1 MSVPVT
7 GNRPAEEDTV
17 PMLDL
22 EPATQEVCRLLDEVR
37 DAQLGDPTP
46 CEGYPVAALLDHIA
60 GLSLAFTWGARK
72 SAPPQ
77 AGPAGAPRASAEN
90 LDPGWRTVIPER
102 LAELA
107 RAWRE
112 PAAWVGM
119 TEVAGVS
126 MPGETMGTVAL
137 DEVVLH
143 GWDLARA
150 TGQEFRCDPASAQ
163 AVLAFTEA
171 AARPEAAAMRDT
183 LFGPVL
189 AVPADAPV
197 LDRALGLAGRDPAWR
212 A

>member
-1 MSVPVT
+1 
-7 GNRPAEEDTV
+7 V

-22 EPATQEVCRLLDEVR
+22 GPATREMSRLLDGVH
-37 DAQLGDPTP
+37 DARLGDPTP
-46 CEGYPVAALLDHIA
+46 CEDYSVAALLDHIA
-60 GLSLAFTWGARK
+60 GLSLAFTWGAQK
-72 SAPPQ
+72 SAPPAQPGQ
-77 AGPAGAPRASAEN
+77 AGPPQPSADN
-90 LDPGWRTVIPER
+90 LDPGWRKVIPER
-102 LAELA
+102 LAGLA
-107 RAWRE
+107 EAWRD
-112 PAAWVGM
+112 PAAWEGM
-119 TEVAGVS
+119 TEVAGIT

-171 AARPEAAAMRDT
+171 ASRPEAAGLRDN
-183 LFGPVL
+183 LFGPVVQV
-189 AVPADAPV
+189 AEVASV